1 MMKSVAFLVALLAVA
16 SAFAPNNA
24 SPRTSVA
31 VNSLFDDIVNMDLW
45 KDQSDRNKYGARASK
60 NLTPKD
66 IGSGGYVPDGLS
78 ASEYNSIRKNEA
90 AKKAANYQRNV
101 AKAGKFQDFTD
112 FYLRRGTSEGG
123 SWLKKDGRGHDFVKT
138 KYDWS
143 GKSIEDNKPFFEA

>member
-31 VNSLFDDIVNMDLW
+31 VNSLFDD
-45 KDQSDRNKYGARASK
+45 SDRNKYGARASK

-101 AKAGKFQDFTD
+101 AKAGK
-112 FYLRRGTSEGG
+112 S
-123 SWLKKDGRGHDFVKT
+123 KT
-138 KYDWS
+138 H
-143 GKSIEDNKPFFEA
+143 